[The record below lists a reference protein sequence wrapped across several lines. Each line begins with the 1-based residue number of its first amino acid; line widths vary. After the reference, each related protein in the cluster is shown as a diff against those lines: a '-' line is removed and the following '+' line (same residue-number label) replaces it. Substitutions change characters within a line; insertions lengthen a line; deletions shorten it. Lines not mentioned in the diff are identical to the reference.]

1 MKKSRFFILIA
12 ILVMGLNFISC
23 DNEPIDPALLV
34 ENPEVNPEF
43 CPAPALFSASE
54 FIDGN
59 KVTLNWDGDGGAWQ
73 IQYGAEGFAL
83 GSGTAITATD
93 NTITITG
100 LTATNE
106 YDFYIRTTCGAE
118 EFSEWI
124 GPVSVGT
131 VIVNTCAIPSGI
143 TAARSNDTTA
153 NVVWFAASGATQ
165 WEVQY
170 GAAGFALGT
179 GTILNTTAPT
189 AQITGLLANRGYDF
203 YVRTVCSPTST
214 STWAGPVPVNAV
226 GTTPGTV
233 DTTPALMT
241 ANIDGVQYNV
251 LRPFFYQVLG
261 NDINVEND
269 GADPE
274 VPRFIKL
281 QGTDNTTTVN
291 TSNSREINLYIPDTM
306 WQAGTYPLNW
316 ESGFEAPLCW
326 VRFIVFSDPDI
337 DARITEGS
345 LTVTEFNRTTK
356 RIKGTF
362 EFTYEKINDD
372 GDVIGIA
379 RVTNGTFNYGLD
391 DPYFD

>member
-12 ILVMGLNFISC
+12 TIVMGLNFTSC
-23 DNEPIDPALLV
+23 DNEPIDPALLT
-34 ENPEVNPEF
+34 ENPDVDPDF
-43 CPAPALFSASE
+43 CAAPALFSASE

-73 IQYGAEGFAL
+73 IQYGPEGFTL

-93 NTITITG
+93 DSITITG

-106 YDFYIRTTCGAE
+106 YDFYIRTTCDAE
-118 EFSEWI
+118 SFSEWI

-131 VIVNTCAIPSGI
+131 AIVNACAIPSGI
-143 TAARSNDTTA
+143 TAARSNDTTI
-153 NVVWFAASGATQ
+153 NVVWFAATGSTQ

-170 GAAGFALGT
+170 GVTGFALGT
-179 GTILNTTAPT
+179 GTIVSTTTPT
-189 AQITGLLANRGYDF
+189 VQITGLLANRGYDF
-203 YVRTVCSPTST
+203 YVRTVCSPSSS
-214 STWAGPVPVNAV
+214 STWAGPVPVSAV
-226 GTTPGTV
+226 ATNPGTV

-269 GADPE
+269 GAEPG

-306 WQAGTYPLNW
+306 WTPGTYPLHW
-316 ESGFEAPLCW
+316 ESGFEDPLCW
-326 VRFIVFSDPDI
+326 VRFIIFSEPDI

-362 EFTYEKINDD
+362 QFTYEKIDD
-372 GDVIGIA
+372 EGDVIGIA